1 MNSWIFGKINKKDK
15 SLDEL
20 IKRLTQINKIRDK
33 RGMSTTDTQ
42 IPMKFMG
49 FFFRKEIG
57 EFQDFTRKR
66 KTLGLISTFRKVT
79 KCKQKIHSIFIY

>member
-49 FFFRKEIG
+49 FFFFFLEK
-57 EFQDFTRKR
+57 K
-66 KTLGLISTFRKVT
+66 
-79 KCKQKIHSIFIY
+79 